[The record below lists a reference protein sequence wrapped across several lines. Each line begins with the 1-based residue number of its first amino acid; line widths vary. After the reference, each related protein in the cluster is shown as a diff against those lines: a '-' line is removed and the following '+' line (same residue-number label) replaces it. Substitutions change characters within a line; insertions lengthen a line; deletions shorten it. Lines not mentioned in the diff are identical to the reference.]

1 MKSRKRKKSE
11 RPVSGSQ
18 PEEMYGLATRKNM
31 FLDRPT
37 SHGGWPEG
45 EYDPPVND
53 RIYNYLK
60 SMGMIQESVLRNLI
74 REVLLS
80 EGGLKLPPEHRRDLT
95 PALVREAV
103 EIYRDFIAG
112 FNDWLQS
119 SGKLPIDPVRPTGSS
134 THAERDVVD
143 RPTAT
148 YGDIDYLV
156 SFPVNYTSEDLTTRR
171 KEEAAAVREYTN
183 LLVEYMTSVRPSM
196 VDVDLTIA
204 GHPLMIII
212 KLPSGGLAQVDT
224 VVTHPTY
231 AEWMRGRY
239 TPERGIKGYVTGNL
253 YKALGDY
260 FTLSIGTEGVL
271 ARLKDG
277 QRVSSKLRAGVTY
290 KNISTDFTTFLK
302 DIANYII
309 GSDQYTP
316 DRLLLQHPGLNPDEP
331 SVGDLA
337 TGIVGLSRT
346 LEEAGILDS
355 QEMLATIYDNFVL
368 GMDENVSRKLS
379 KDITPEMESKMRKLG
394 IEQAE
399 RVRNIFSI

>member
-11 RPVSGSQ
+11 RPVGGSQ

-60 SMGMIQESVLRNLI
+60 SMGMIQERVLRNLI

-103 EIYRDFIAG
+103 AIYSDFIAG

-119 SGKLPIDPVRPTGSS
+119 SGKLPIDP
-134 THAERDVVD
+134 
-143 RPTAT
+143 T
-148 YGDIDYLV
+148 YGEIDYLV
-156 SFPVNYTSEDLTTRR
+156 SFPVNYTSEDLTARR

-183 LLVEYMTSVRPSM
+183 LLVEYMTTVRPSM

-277 QRVSSKLRAGVTY
+277 QRVSSKLRSGVTY

-302 DIANYII
+302 DIASYII
-309 GSDQYTP
+309 GSDEYTP

-346 LEEAGILDS
+346 LEAAGILDS

-379 KDITPEMESKMRKLG
+379 KDITPEMEEKMRKLG
-394 IEQAE
+394 TAQAA